1 MIAWWA
7 QKSVIFVR
15 KGPNRPLYNLEYRI
29 HLSLNC
35 HSVTSLARKINLR
48 MAKIIGQDNIKG
60 NVIHF
65 CKNEES
71 KKRIGRIRRSKNSET
86 ENMKISS
93 TNGLV
98 YKRNRNVVFIKNE
111 KFWVKIANMVDIFK
125 ILFFCKKRK
134 FLREKNRFGH
144 NYFAKTVVE
153 KSDFGQKYRLSL
165 MA

>member
-111 KFWVKIANMVDIFK
+111 KFWVKIANMVDISK

-134 FLREKNRFGH
+134 FLREK
-144 NYFAKTVVE
+144 TV
-153 KSDFGQKYRLSL
+153 S
-165 MA
+165 A

>member
-65 CKNEES
+65 CKNEKS
-71 KKRIGRIRRSKNSET
+71 KKRTGRIGRIRRSENSET
-86 ENMKISS
+86 ENLKISS
-93 TNGLV
+93 SNGLV
-98 YKRNRNVVFIKNE
+98 YKRNRNVVN
-111 KFWVKIANMVDIFK
+111 
-125 ILFFCKKRK
+125 
-134 FLREKNRFGH
+134 
-144 NYFAKTVVE
+144 
-153 KSDFGQKYRLSL
+153 
-165 MA
+165 

>member
-93 TNGLV
+93 SNGLV
-98 YKRNRNVVFIKNE
+98 YKRNRNVVFN
-111 KFWVKIANMVDIFK
+111 FWSKMTSFYCTNIQKISF
-125 ILFFCKKRK
+125 
-134 FLREKNRFGH
+134 
-144 NYFAKTVVE
+144 
-153 KSDFGQKYRLSL
+153 
-165 MA
+165 

>member
-71 KKRIGRIRRSKNSET
+71 KKRIGRIRRSKNSGT
-86 ENMKISS
+86 KNTKISS

-111 KFWVKIANMVDIFK
+111 KFWVKIANMVDISK
-125 ILFFCKKRK
+125 ILF
-134 FLREKNRFGH
+134 L
-144 NYFAKTVVE
+144 
-153 KSDFGQKYRLSL
+153 QK
-165 MA
+165 A